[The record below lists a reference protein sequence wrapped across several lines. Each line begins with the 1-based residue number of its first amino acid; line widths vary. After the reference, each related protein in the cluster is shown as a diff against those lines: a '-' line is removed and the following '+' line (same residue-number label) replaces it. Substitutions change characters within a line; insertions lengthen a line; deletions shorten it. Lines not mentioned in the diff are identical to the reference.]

1 MRFKRVGTG
10 YKCSCRPTDKYFQE
24 RVGISLTRNKDKAT
38 SDLLV
43 KVSPGTKPWMTLS
56 PTSASCHALR
66 CVVLQQLSRHETTPG
81 CRAGFVAPVAARTTA
96 LCGAFAFAPGG
107 LAAAPAA
114 GLRGDAFALASGGGV
129 AAPAGGVT
137 FALTPL
143 VAAPAAGLCDDN
155 TGSST
160 TDFIGLDG
168 SSPTKKRT
176 GGPLDPGDGESPEH
190 GGSGKKQA
198 STAAAASLALASAG
212 QEMEL
217 LMYNQEK
224 GIQGKCSARDINA
237 LCSCV
242 QLTAIAEQERGEGG
256 VTGKSTKSCLLTRNQ
271 KPVIDLP

>member
-114 GLRGDAFALASGGGV
+114 GLRGDAFALASGGGRHRPCWRRHLRPHATRRRPCCGPV
-129 AAPAGGVT
+129 RRQHR
-137 FALTPL
+137 L
-143 VAAPAAGLCDDN
+143 VDHGFHRPRRLQPDEEAYG
-155 TGSST
+155 GSS
-160 TDFIGLDG
+160 
-168 SSPTKKRT
+168 
-176 GGPLDPGDGESPEH
+176 
-190 GGSGKKQA
+190 
-198 STAAAASLALASAG
+198 
-212 QEMEL
+212 
-217 LMYNQEK
+217 
-224 GIQGKCSARDINA
+224 
-237 LCSCV
+237 
-242 QLTAIAEQERGEGG
+242 
-256 VTGKSTKSCLLTRNQ
+256 
-271 KPVIDLP
+271 